1 MGEEDEL
8 REEREDFPIVGKVV
22 GEALPFVHDVARVLG
37 FVAGGVVVAEVAGGV
52 YQGRDFLC
60 SRFVEVYVEWNF
72 FQRHTEVDVYE
83 GTVGVLSDIAVVYQ
97 IVLCA

>member
-1 MGEEDEL
+1 M
-8 REEREDFPIVGKVV
+8 V

-60 SRFVEVYVEWNF
+60 SRFVDVYVEWNF
-72 FQRHTEVDVYE
+72 FQRHAEVDVYE
-83 GTVGVLSDIAVVYQ
+83 GTVGVFSRADRYERPFLLGGFA
-97 IVLCA
+97 LKLL